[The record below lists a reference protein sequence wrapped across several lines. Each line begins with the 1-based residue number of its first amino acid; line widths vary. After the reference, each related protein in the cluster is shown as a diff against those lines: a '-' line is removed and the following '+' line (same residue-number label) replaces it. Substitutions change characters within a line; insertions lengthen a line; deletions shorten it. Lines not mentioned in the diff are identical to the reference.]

1 MGQTEKKSATLH
13 LPDTSKS

>member
-1 MGQTEKKSATLH
+1 MGQTDGWSATLH